1 MIYHLSPQQFTKF
14 WKWLKKSSFYN
25 IASEASYV
33 YFQVGWAFFGSF
45 QTVCNVG
52 PNIFLALTN
61 CSIFIMKLWLDAG
74 TSIVKA
80 LIFRLGKEAK
90 KS

>member
-1 MIYHLSPQQFTKF
+1 MF

-33 YFQVGWAFFGSF
+33 YFQGRKNSVGWDFLGSF

-80 LIFRLGKEAK
+80 LIFRLGK